1 MVQQTDEELIRGTL
15 AGSQGAFAELVRR
28 YQRRVA
34 VTVRSVIGD
43 LSQEDLADVVQDIF
57 LLLFKALPS
66 FRGESQFGT
75 YLTRIALRHCYRES
89 KRRSRKRSIFR
100 RFESEE
106 SDRDPPE
113 SKLAGEGRTDREVI
127 ARERQSEVVDALQAL
142 PEEFRTVLVL
152 RVVEEM
158 PVEEVAESLGIST
171 GTVKSRLHRAKEKMR
186 ELLAGSELEF
196 QYNIDVD

>member
-1 MVQQTDEELIRGTL
+1 MAQQSDEELIRGTL
-15 AGSQGAFAELVRR
+15 EGNQSAFAELVRR
-28 YQRRVA
+28 YQRRVS
-34 VTVRSVIGD
+34 VTVKSIIGD
-43 LSQEDLADVVQDIF
+43 LEGEDLADIVQEIF

-89 KRRSRKRSIFR
+89 KRRRKRRSIFH
-100 RFESEE
+100 RFDSHDPE
-106 SDRDPPE
+106 RDPPE
-113 SKLAGEGRTDREVI
+113 ARLAGQEQADREII
-127 ARERQSEVVDALQAL
+127 AGERQTEVLKALQEL

-152 RVVEEM
+152 RVIEEM

-171 GTVKSRLHRAKEKMR
+171 GTVKSRLYRAKEKMR

-196 QYNIDVD
+196 QYNLE